1 MRTGIKTCVVVATL
15 VVVGL
20 GITWGE
26 WAGVIREGERV
37 YIVDR
42 TGERWDVSQA
52 ATLGFNPNGFQYGI
66 GRDAIRPLDE
76 SRLADAAGDLHA
88 DTRVIGVENGPDA
101 HAYVVR
107 TLTRHEIANTDL
119 GDAPHRR
126 GLLTAGGSR
135 RCVQPA
141 N

>member
-1 MRTGIKTCVVVATL
+1 MRTGIKTCVAVATL

-20 GITWGE
+20 GIAWGE

-76 SRLADAAGDLHA
+76 SRLAEAAEDLHA

-107 TLTRHEIANTDL
+107 TLTRHEIANTEL
-119 GDAPHRR
+119 GETPIA
-126 GLLTAGGSR
+126 A
-135 RCVQPA
+135 A
-141 N
+141 Y